1 MAAITTATTEKPI
14 HYPESDGKPMAETDV
29 HIDALIYLRETLKSY
44 FSAEPRMYV
53 AGNMLLYY
61 EEGNPA
67 ACVAPDVFVVRGVTK
82 QERRTYKIWE
92 EEQPPTVVFEI
103 TSRSTRLEDLGTKR
117 ALYAMLGVQEYFL
130 YDPLGEYLR
139 PPLQGYHLQD
149 GEYVRIASERE
160 LVLVSAALGLELGL
174 ENGRLR
180 VLHPETR
187 ERLLTPAEAYAA
199 RRIAEARAVQE
210 AAQRQAAEAHAD
222 QEAVQRQA
230 AENRAV
236 QEAVQRQAAENRAA
250 RAEAE
255 LAQLRAEMARLRE
268 GE

>member
-1 MAAITTATTEKPI
+1 MTAITTATAEKPI

-29 HIDALIYLRETLKSY
+29 HIDALVYLRETLKAY
-44 FSAEPRMYV
+44 FTAEPRVYV

-92 EEQPPTVVFEI
+92 EEQSPTVVFEI

-117 ALYAMLGVQEYFL
+117 ALYAELGVQEYFL

-139 PPLQGYHLQD
+139 PPLQGYRLDD
-149 GEYVRIASERE
+149 GEYERIVSERE
-160 LVLVSAALGLELGL
+160 LVLHSESLGLDLRL

-180 VLHPETR
+180 VLDSETQ
-187 ERLLTPAEAYAA
+187 EPLLTPAEAYVA
-199 RRIAEARAVQE
+199 RQVAEASAVQ
-210 AAQRQAAEAHAD
+210 AAIQRHAAED
-222 QEAVQRQA
+222 
-230 AENRAV
+230 
-236 QEAVQRQAAENRAA
+236 RAA

-255 LAQLRAEMARLRE
+255 LVQLRAELERLRDKK
-268 GE
+268 